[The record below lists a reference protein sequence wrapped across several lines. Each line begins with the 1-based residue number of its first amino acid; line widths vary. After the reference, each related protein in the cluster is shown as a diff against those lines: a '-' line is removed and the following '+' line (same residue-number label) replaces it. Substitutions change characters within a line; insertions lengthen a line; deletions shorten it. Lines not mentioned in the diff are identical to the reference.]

1 MVSLALPKG
10 TFLERPVLDLFAAA
24 GLEVRRP
31 SERSYRAS
39 IAYDGGVEVA
49 FLKPREIPLAVERGV
64 FDFGV
69 TGTDWIEETGAKVE
83 LVEASGCVPP
93 WRLVLAVPAGHPAV
107 DAAGL
112 PAGARVAT
120 GFPKISRQFFQ
131 SVPLPVRIVPSSG
144 ATEAKVPELADAV
157 VDTDGPGSALDE
169 HDLRVVATLRTCC
182 PQVVA
187 SPAAWRDARR
197 RATIQRVAR
206 LLASVDGGAAHV
218 LLTVR
223 TTTRDLPRVAG
234 SMPVR
239 SWRAGTGLTES
250 LVVVQ
255 GLAARRGLAETIG
268 GILAA
273 GALDVIESRV
283 GKDVTP

>member
-10 TFLERPVLDLFAAA
+10 SYLERPVLGRFAAA

-31 SERSYRAS
+31 SERSYRAR
-39 IAYDGGVEVA
+39 IDYDGDIEVA
-49 FLKPREIPLAVERGV
+49 FHKAREIPLAVEKGI

-69 TGTDWIEETGAKVE
+69 TGADWIEETGAKVE
-83 LVEASGCVPP
+83 LVDTSGCVPP
-93 WRLVLAVPAGHPAV
+93 WRLVLAVPADHPAV
-107 DAAGL
+107 DVAGL
-112 PAGARVAT
+112 PPGVRVAT
-120 GFPKISRQFFQ
+120 GFPKIARQFFQ
-131 SVPLPVRIVPSSG
+131 SVPLPVRIVPSFG

-157 VDTDGPGSALDE
+157 IEADGPDSAFDE
-169 HDLRVVATLRTCC
+169 HDLRVIATLRTCV
-182 PQVVA
+182 PQLVA
-187 SPAAWRDARR
+187 SPAAWRETGK
-197 RATIQRVAR
+197 RAAIQKVAR
-206 LLASVDGGAAHV
+206 LLAAVDGGAAHV

-223 TTTRDLPRVAG
+223 TSSRNLPSVAG
-234 SMPVR
+234 SMPER
-239 SWRAGTGLTES
+239 SWRAGTGLTEG

-273 GALDVIESRV
+273 GALDVIESHV